1 MKIENTDRII
11 FKKGKQSEF
20 IRLAAK
26 EIGSLRGLARFV
38 NKRWGYF
45 WYYVNEEIS
54 LPYNLFESILPMTP
68 LTKDEVMAT
77 WVKEVRLRNWGNVI
91 GGKKTG
97 EIVKKKIKEDKK
109 FRERWRKNCRKGGN
123 KLKSKFIKNWDV
135 GFRKAGKRNVIG
147 PKGERMF
154 NRHEKNIAL
163 WLLSHDKD
171 YEYER
176 LLKINGRYYFPDFIV
191 ENIIIERCGVFTKS
205 YFKTLKRKLNDYRK
219 YWKGKVVIVS
229 PRKFSNNLRTNM
241 RVASNF
247 LMVFEENG
255 LDELGTVLNLGPV
268 AGIEPAPEDSCRL

>member
-123 KLKSKFIKNWDV
+123 KLKSKFIKNWRPITAICRIWSSPSKKES
-135 GFRKAGKRNVIG
+135 FLFCKRGRVN
-147 PKGERMF
+147 ER
-154 NRHEKNIAL
+154 HIAQ
-163 WLLSHDKD
+163 
-171 YEYER
+171 
-176 LLKINGRYYFPDFIV
+176 
-191 ENIIIERCGVFTKS
+191 
-205 YFKTLKRKLNDYRK
+205 
-219 YWKGKVVIVS
+219 
-229 PRKFSNNLRTNM
+229 
-241 RVASNF
+241 
-247 LMVFEENG
+247 
-255 LDELGTVLNLGPV
+255 
-268 AGIEPAPEDSCRL
+268 